1 MYDVLIVDDEPVAR
15 QSLRYLID
23 WEELGFTV
31 KGEAQ
36 DGRQALEMLR
46 SHRYALVL
54 TDIRMPVL
62 NGLEMAAE
70 MQEFTDTPVVIL
82 SGYDDFAYAR
92 EGLRLGVKEYLLK
105 PVDEEDLIAL
115 LKKLAAG
122 LREQQLLEKRQRLGL
137 SAGRDQLLRR
147 WVHGQIAARELEEQL
162 RLLGLQAA
170 EERYACL
177 LLELDF
183 IADGEMPDRDTELLR
198 FAIRNI
204 AEEVTSGRGYVFE
217 ESEERIGILLGG
229 PAEEMG
235 AGECRQWAERLL
247 QSARKYA
254 KASVTVGIGGVGP
267 AAEIKQSWSQAEEA
281 LDGKFLSG
289 AGTVLVPHGKTEA
302 AAGEPGTPGTLR
314 ALEADVLEM
323 VRGCR
328 RADAMRA
335 LARLWECFRVEQV
348 PESRAKMSVL
358 ELLIQLFRLMK
369 EQGASHDR
377 LFDPSLGDYDRIMRI
392 KTMDELLRFTE
403 SKCGDVVEAML
414 RTKEVRP
421 NKIVAEVKRI
431 VQEQYGGPISL
442 RDVAATIYMN
452 PNYLGKLF
460 KANTDQS
467 FNDYVL
473 QVRMEKAKE
482 LLLHTDKKV
491 YEIAQEVGFSELDW
505 FYKRFKAYTGVSTGD
520 YRNAR

>member
-36 DGRQALEMLR
+36 DGQQALDMLR
-46 SHRYALVL
+46 DNRYALVL
-54 TDIRMPVL
+54 TDIRMPVV
-62 NGLEMAAE
+62 NGLEMAAA

-122 LREQQLLEKRQRLGL
+122 MREQQLLEKRQRLGL

-147 WVHGQIAARELEEQL
+147 LVHGQIAPRELEEQL
-162 RLLGLQAA
+162 RLLGLHAK

-183 IADGEMPDRDTELLR
+183 IADGEMPDRDTELMR

-204 AEEVTSGRGYVFE
+204 AEEVTNGSGYVFE
-217 ESEERIGILLGG
+217 ESEERIGVLLGG
-229 PAEEMG
+229 PARGMG
-235 AGECRQWAERLL
+235 LDDCRQWGERLL
-247 QSARKYA
+247 SSAVKYA
-254 KASVTVGIGGVGP
+254 KASVTVGIGGSVGSV
-267 AAEIKQSWSQAEEA
+267 ADIKQSWSEAEEA

-289 AGTVLVPHGKTEA
+289 TGTVLLPRWKAEA
-302 AAGEPGTPGTLR
+302 GDGEPDALR
-314 ALEADVLEM
+314 ALEAEALEM
-323 VRGCR
+323 ARSCR
-328 RADAMRA
+328 RTDTIRA
-335 LARLWECFRVEQV
+335 LGRLWECFRTEQV

-358 ELLIQLFRLMK
+358 ELFIQLFRMMK

-377 LFDPSLGDYDRIMRI
+377 LFDPSLGDYERIMRI

-403 SKCGDVVEAML
+403 GKCCEVVDAMQ

-442 RDVAATIYMN
+442 REVAATIYMN

>member
-1 MYDVLIVDDEPVAR
+1 MYNVLIVDDEPVAR

-36 DGRQALEMLR
+36 DGQQALEMLR
-46 SHRYALVL
+46 SQRYALVL

-62 NGLEMAAE
+62 NGLEMAAA

-115 LKKLAAG
+115 LQKLAAE

-147 WVHGQIAARELEEQL
+147 LAHGQVAARELEEQL
-162 RLLGLQAA
+162 LLMELPSHH
-170 EERYACL
+170 ERYACL

-183 IADGEMPDRDTELLR
+183 LADGEMPDRDTELMR

-204 AEEVTSGRGYVFE
+204 AEELADGRGYIFE
-217 ESEERIGILLGG
+217 ESEERIGVLLGG
-229 PAEEMG
+229 NAKEMDLE
-235 AGECRQWAERLL
+235 ECRLWAESLR
-247 QSARKYA
+247 SSTMKYA
-254 KASVTVGIGGVGP
+254 KASVTIGIGRSVGSIM
-267 AAEIKQSWSQAEEA
+267 EIKRSWSEAEEA
-281 LDGKFLSG
+281 LDRKFLSG
-289 AGTVLVPHGKTEA
+289 AGTVLLPHGKAESD
-302 AAGEPGTPGTLR
+302 GEPDMLRTL
-314 ALEADVLEM
+314 ESEVLEM
-323 VRGCR
+323 VRSSR
-328 RADAMRA
+328 RADTLRA
-335 LARLWECFRVEQV
+335 LARLWECFKTEQIS
-348 PESRAKMSVL
+348 EGRAKLSVL
-358 ELLIQLFRLMK
+358 ELFIQLFRLVK

-377 LFDPSLGDYDRIMRI
+377 LFDPALGDYERIMRI
-392 KTMDELLRFTE
+392 KTMDELLRFME
-403 SKCGDVVEAML
+403 NKCGDVLDAL
-414 RTKEVRP
+414 QRTKEIRP
-421 NKIVAEVKRI
+421 NKIVLEVKQI
-431 VQEQYGGPISL
+431 VQEQYAGNVSL
-442 RDVAATIYMN
+442 RSVAAMIYMN

-460 KANTDQS
+460 KANTEQS

-491 YEIAQEVGFSELDW
+491 YEIALEVGFSELDW
-505 FYKRFKAYTGVSTGD
+505 FYKRFKTYTGVSTSD

>member
-36 DGRQALEMLR
+36 DGQQALELLR
-46 SHRYALVL
+46 SHRYSLVL
-54 TDIRMPVL
+54 TDIRMPVV
-62 NGLEMAAE
+62 NGLEMAAA

-122 LREQQLLEKRQRLGL
+122 MREQQLLDKRQRLGL

-147 WVHGQIAARELEEQL
+147 WVHGQISARELEEQV
-162 RLLGLQAA
+162 RLLGLQTG

-177 LLELDF
+177 LMELDF
-183 IADGEMPDRDTELLR
+183 IADGEMQDRDTDLLR

-204 AEEVTSGRGYVFE
+204 AEEIIAGHGYVFE

-229 PAEEMG
+229 PSAEMG
-235 AGECRQWAERLL
+235 QEQCRQWAEKL
-247 QSARKYA
+247 QSSAIQYA
-254 KASVTVGIGGVGP
+254 KTTVTIGIGASVGS

-289 AGTVLVPHGKTEA
+289 AGTVLLTHGKAKSES
-302 AAGEPGTPGTLR
+302 GESNTLQ
-314 ALEADVLEM
+314 ALEDEVLEM
-323 VRGCR
+323 VRSCR
-328 RADAMRA
+328 RTETMRA
-335 LARLWECFRVEQV
+335 LGRLWECYRMEQV
-348 PESRAKMSVL
+348 PESRAKISVL

-377 LFDPSLGDYDRIMRI
+377 LFDPALGDYERIMRI
-392 KTMDELLRFTE
+392 KTMEELLRYTE
-403 SKCGDVVEAML
+403 SKCGDVVDAML

-431 VQEQYGGPISL
+431 VQEQYSGSISL
-442 RDVAATIYMN
+442 REVAATIYMN

-491 YEIAQEVGFSELDW
+491 YEIAQEIGFSELDW

>member
-1 MYDVLIVDDEPVAR
+1 MYNVLIVDDEPVAR

-36 DGRQALEMLR
+36 DGRQALDMLR
-46 SHRYALVL
+46 SQRYDLVL
-54 TDIRMPVL
+54 TDIRMPVV

-122 LREQQLLEKRQRLGL
+122 MREQQLLEKRQRLGL

-162 RLLGLQAA
+162 RLLGLQTS
-170 EERYACL
+170 EEKYACL

-183 IADGEMPDRDTELLR
+183 IADGEMQDRDTDLMR

-204 AEEVTSGRGYVFE
+204 AEELTSGRGYVFE
-217 ESEERIGILLGG
+217 ESEERIGILIGG
-229 PAEEMG
+229 PAHEMG
-235 AGECRQWAERLL
+235 LDECRQWAEKLL
-247 QSARKYA
+247 SSAMKYA
-254 KASVTVGIGGVGP
+254 KASVTIGIGGSVSAVTG
-267 AAEIKQSWSQAEEA
+267 IKQSWSEAEEA

-289 AGTVLVPHGKTEA
+289 AGTVLVPHGQA
-302 AAGEPGTPGTLR
+302 AEGEGERDTLR
-314 ALEADVLEM
+314 TLESEVLEM
-323 VRGCR
+323 VRSCR
-328 RADAMRA
+328 RAEAIRA

-377 LFDPSLGDYDRIMRI
+377 LFDPSLGDYERIMRI

-403 SKCGDVVEAML
+403 SKCGDVVDAML
-414 RTKEVRP
+414 RMKEVRP

-431 VQEQYGGPISL
+431 VQEQYSSPISL
-442 RDVAATIYMN
+442 REVAATIYMN

-460 KANTDQS
+460 KANTEQS